1 MSFYDA
7 DLMRTETEIK
17 KIQEKTMDSI
27 GIKDFIENKHGIGRK
42 GLTEADLLGGSFRS
56 EMDAMMKMD
65 DAAFRSLTD
74 RPSGRMYEKEM
85 YDAAAKVRKMS
96 DAEVQAAAIK

>member
-1 MSFYDA
+1 
-7 DLMRTETEIK
+7 
-17 KIQEKTMDSI
+17 
-27 GIKDFIENKHGIGRK
+27 
-42 GLTEADLLGGSFRS
+42 
-56 EMDAMMKMD
+56 MDAMMKMD

-85 YDAAAKVRKMS
+85 HEAAAKVRKMS